1 MSHQPAQR
9 PSMTASTRHRQ
20 PDQTSHQLY
29 YQSFDSSSVAE
40 PYRSMARELSTQLYD
55 ATSTY
60 ADTDHNYSTDAIESM
75 DRLGTTAH
83 GYKRENH
90 VQRTLGEWVDAF
102 KCLGKAEQKTRALL
116 GSLSTLRLPASRE
129 TRTTSTTRRGAS
141 RSMTLPTYNSPY
153 LIPENPAS
161 AQYAPAAETLGDT
174 RVPAAHSGYV
184 MRREFVNGDPS
195 NEGNVARV
203 KHAQLLDSLIDT
215 TPCITVGGR
224 SAWLDRHVLALCNEV
239 ERVAAEGI
247 DALRKLNSDFYKSSS
262 AWESVASS
270 FSQST
275 NTLYHVISATANIVG
290 EVAQGMDNGPTKATL
305 GGIGVTLKEAAGF
318 LQRKLEDPNNT
329 QTTAS
334 NAHAAAEDL
343 RYNAQMFLMAYI
355 ELQAIIKKI
364 LTMRKDRT
372 PFTSEEKQRIAQFFY
387 SFSRHFD
394 TLSKSSIEH
403 TAREGYHK
411 FAQSRSGRQASTD
424 FFPEFDHV
432 TELGDAA
439 SAIKEHCTSLGDLLW
454 YAHDGTQNIM
464 PIRDAMRSVANHL
477 ELLKTAIAA
486 LEGIFRTIQRI
497 IISPSDT
504 TDEALSTLA
513 SAYQLAMTDFRR
525 VVSAAENV
533 MEVLSKSEGE
543 ALASIAYPPG
553 LHFLLVEVLGVQ
565 WNDRLY
571 ALAKLSHFFQRVQE
585 DVDRIASATVQL
597 QLSIQGLQERFSV
610 TKMLEY
616 RDLDLE
622 RQLQVKHF
630 LSRTCH
636 ALESWIDHISF
647 DGESIRQYD
656 RPVLKL
662 PRPGAHNRPV

>member
-1 MSHQPAQR
+1 MSYQPAQR
-9 PSMTASTRHRQ
+9 PSTTASTRHRH
-20 PDQTSHQLY
+20 PDQTPHQLY
-29 YQSFDSSSVAE
+29 YQSFDNSSVAE

-60 ADTDHNYSTDAIESM
+60 ADTDHNYSTNAIESM

-129 TRTTSTTRRGAS
+129 TRDLMTSHDNASMTTAYAAGSQAPTGALLSSGTLAFDRNLDEGTTSTTRRGAS

-161 AQYAPAAETLGDT
+161 AQYAPESLGDA

-184 MRREFVNGDPS
+184 MRREFMNGDPS

-215 TPCITVGGR
+215 IPCITVGDL
-224 SAWLDRHVLALCNEV
+224 SEDRHVLALCNEV

-247 DALRKLNSDFYKSSS
+247 NALRKLNSDFYKSSS

-318 LQRKLEDPNNT
+318 LQRKIEDPNNT
-329 QTTAS
+329 QTTAA

-364 LTMRKDRT
+364 LTMRKDGT

-394 TLSKSSIEH
+394 TISKSSIEH
-403 TAREGYHK
+403 TAREGYRK
-411 FAQSRSGRQASTD
+411 LAQSRSGRQAS
-424 FFPEFDHV
+424 
-432 TELGDAA
+432 
-439 SAIKEHCTSLGDLLW
+439 
-454 YAHDGTQNIM
+454 
-464 PIRDAMRSVANHL
+464 RSTV
-477 ELLKTAIAA
+477 
-486 LEGIFRTIQRI
+486 GITYI
-497 IISPSDT
+497 
-504 TDEALSTLA
+504 L
-513 SAYQLAMTDFRR
+513 
-525 VVSAAENV
+525 NV
-533 MEVLSKSEGE
+533 PL
-543 ALASIAYPPG
+543 IT
-553 LHFLLVEVLGVQ
+553 
-565 WNDRLY
+565 RL
-571 ALAKLSHFFQRVQE
+571 
-585 DVDRIASATVQL
+585 I
-597 QLSIQGLQERFSV
+597 
-610 TKMLEY
+610 
-616 RDLDLE
+616 
-622 RQLQVKHF
+622 
-630 LSRTCH
+630 
-636 ALESWIDHISF
+636 
-647 DGESIRQYD
+647 IRQQA
-656 RPVLKL
+656 RRSSQRLRHQEKCI
-662 PRPGAHNRPV
+662 